1 MIIMAPDAIKNLV
14 ERIREWEMDAGESF
28 TDYFFDRYSYGTEWN
43 DFLDSKG
50 FHAIVEEIKA
60 DRYVL
65 SSGHVLTCTD
75 QQLKFEPYNSAWEAC
90 GNDWSEDEYRKDV
103 ALWAEFIL
111 ADEELLEECNAF
123 LNGEDE

>member
-1 MIIMAPDAIKNLV
+1 MILIAQEAVDKLV
-14 ERIREWEMDAGESF
+14 NQIRDWEMDAGESF
-28 TDYFFDRYSYGTEWN
+28 TDYFFDRYSYGHEWN

-50 FHAIVEEIKA
+50 FSHIVEEIKA

-65 SSGHVLTCTD
+65 PSGHVLSCTD

-90 GNDWSEDEYRKDV
+90 GNGWSEDEYRRDV

-111 ADEELLEECNAF
+111 MDEELLEECEAF